1 MDLRDALTEAFEL
14 VLMDTTIESAKV
26 CGNGPCFSAGGDLNE
41 FGLATDLAM
50 AHQVRQ
56 IRMPGHIL
64 ASRQSVSNFGYMAHA
79 LVAELSSSIRWN
91 HRGGRR
97 LSVSVQ
103 RLALG

>member
-1 MDLRDALTEAFEL
+1 MPPNSQRTDHGPQRCTTEAFEL

-56 IRMPGHIL
+56 IRMPGQYIAL
-64 ASRQSVSNFGYMAHA
+64 APERFEFWVHGAC
-79 LVAELSSSIRWN
+79 VGGGIELQHS
-91 HRGGRR
+91 
-97 LSVSVQ
+97 
-103 RLALG
+103 LGP